1 MKTAK
6 LLVIGCT
13 LLLSDTAFA
22 QQQAARGTRQA
33 MVQTPLTE
41 VELMATLKDAHVEV
55 FGAQAPAKRLAM
67 AWSQVAFE
75 NGRGK
80 YVYNRNIGNT
90 VTTLPEH
97 NFYCVKGQCYRSF
110 VSFIESA
117 KLYWATVRHCVA
129 ALAAFDNAQ
138 SYVAAQKLKDCRYYD
153 GDVKQYAGSMSSL
166 YDEAVKRVLPQE
178 EHDRQHRQEVQ
189 RISDS
194 VVGFPGSHQ

>member
-1 MKTAK
+1 MKTVK

-22 QQQAARGTRQA
+22 QQQPARGTRHQ

-41 VELMATLKDAHVEV
+41 VELMATLKDAHAEV
-55 FGAQAPAKRLAM
+55 FGVPAPSKRLAM

-97 NFYCVKGQCYRSF
+97 NFYCVQGQCYRSF
-110 VSFIESA
+110 ASFIESG
-117 KLYWATVRHCVA
+117 KLYWATIKHCTA
-129 ALAAFDNAQ
+129 ALIAFDNAQ
-138 SYVAAQKLKDCRYYD
+138 SYVAAQKLKDCHYYD

-166 YDEAVKRVLPQE
+166 YDEAMKRVLPQE
-178 EHDRQHRQEVQ
+178 EHDRQLRQEVQ

-194 VVGFPGSHQ
+194 VVGFPASHQ

>member
-6 LLVIGCT
+6 LLVIGCA

-22 QQQAARGTRQA
+22 QQQAAKGTRHA

-55 FGAQAPAKRLAM
+55 FGVQASPKRLSM
-67 AWSQVAFE
+67 AWAQVAFE

-97 NFYCVKGQCYRSF
+97 NYYCVKGQCYRSF
-110 VSFIESA
+110 ASFMESG
-117 KLYWATVRHCVA
+117 KLYWATIKHCVA
-129 ALAAFDNAQ
+129 ALAAFDTAQ
-138 SYVAAQKLKDCRYYD
+138 SYVAAQKLKDCHYYD
-153 GDVKQYAGSMSSL
+153 GDVKQYASSMSSL
-166 YDEAVKRVLPQE
+166 YDEAMKRVLPQE
-178 EHDRQHRQEVQ
+178 EHDRQFKQEVQ
-189 RISDS
+189 RISDTG
-194 VVGFPGSHQ
+194 VGFPGSHQ